1 MAPFPNAFIAMS
13 ETLKVLD
20 LRRNN
25 LTDKISYIFP
35 SNCGLQTLNLKKKKK
50 PTARRSGTKVFC
62 QMHNFGVIGHQKQTN
77 RRCLPMLRTYVVC
90 RFLSYDQTNF
100 MGQLVVECLMLLGQ

>member
-50 PTARRSGTKVFC
+50 KKKKKK
-62 QMHNFGVIGHQKQTN
+62 N
-77 RRCLPMLRTYVVC
+77 TYC
-90 RFLSYDQTNF
+90 
-100 MGQLVVECLMLLGQ
+100 

>member
-50 PTARRSGTKVFC
+50 KKLLLE
-62 QMHNFGVIGHQKQTN
+62 GVVPKSFANCTILELLDIRNKQIQYAFQ
-77 RRCLPMLRTYVVC
+77 C
-90 RFLSYDQTNF
+90 
-100 MGQLVVECLMLLGQ
+100 

>member
-1 MAPFPNAFIAMS
+1 MS

-50 PTARRSGTKVFC
+50 KKLLLE
-62 QMHNFGVIGHQKQTN
+62 GVVPKSFANCTILELLDIRNKQIQDAFQ
-77 RRCLPMLRTYVVC
+77 C
-90 RFLSYDQTNF
+90 
-100 MGQLVVECLMLLGQ
+100 

>member
-1 MAPFPNAFIAMS
+1 MS

-35 SNCGLQTLNLKKKKK
+35 SNCGLQTLNLKKKKRT
-50 PTARRSGTKVFC
+50 TARRSGTKVFC
-62 QMHNFGVIGHQKQTN
+62 QLHNFGVIGH
-77 RRCLPMLRTYVVC
+77 
-90 RFLSYDQTNF
+90 
-100 MGQLVVECLMLLGQ
+100 

>member
-50 PTARRSGTKVFC
+50 
-62 QMHNFGVIGHQKQTN
+62 NLLLEGVVPKSFANCTILELLDIRNKQIQDAFQ
-77 RRCLPMLRTYVVC
+77 C
-90 RFLSYDQTNF
+90 
-100 MGQLVVECLMLLGQ
+100 